1 MRIYT
6 KLEYKWDGTQYVL
19 DNADSFEYNGP
30 IERLC
35 GASSQQNQIEA
46 QQSAAY
52 TQAAAQSAAV
62 FGVASAVSQQ
72 LQNTFAPTV
81 AAGPNQQGFSAQE
94 NSNLN
99 SEAITQTGQSYKN
112 ASEALKSQENSQG
125 GGNMPLPSGA
135 SVGTDA
141 SLASSA
147 ANQTASELSGITQQN
162 YATGRANYDTA
173 VQGLAGAANP
183 LSVAS
188 GATNAATGSGQAAA
202 STANQIASQNNSWMQ
217 LVSGALG
224 AVGGAASGGLFSSAS
239 GTGETTSP
247 GNWAEAVTSG
257 AQNASQMSTGDENLY
272 QIPEVS

>member
-81 AAGPNQQGFSAQE
+81 AAGPNQEGFDEQE
-94 NSNLN
+94 NGNLN
-99 SEAITQTGQSYKN
+99 SQAITQTGQSYKN

-147 ANQTASELSGITQQN
+147 ANQTASELSNITQQN

-173 VQGLAGAANP
+173 VTGLAGAANP

-188 GATNAATGSGQAAA
+188 GATNAATGSGQAAS

-224 AVGGAASGGLFSSAS
+224 AVGGVASGGVFSSAG

-247 GNWAEAVTSG
+247 GTG
-257 AQNASQMSTGDENLY
+257 AQNVSQMSTDDENFY
-272 QIPEVS
+272 